1 MASAWRWSMT
11 SSRATMGS
19 STSPARTGGVRG
31 STSICRQLEGRLPF
45 SLRSSTGTHHG
56 SMPTPGVIV
65 TTSLSAKFIGAAAVA
80 VAALGATSAAHAR
93 ADVYVSFGVQGA
105 PVYVQPAPVYVQPRP
120 VYVQPEPVYVQPRP
134 VYVQPPVYSAPEE
147 AYVRPWPP
155 GY

>member
-1 MASAWRWSMT
+1 
-11 SSRATMGS
+11 
-19 STSPARTGGVRG
+19 
-31 STSICRQLEGRLPF
+31 
-45 SLRSSTGTHHG
+45 
-56 SMPTPGVIV
+56 MPTPGVIV

-155 GY
+155 GYDAAYEQERAWRRAEWHRRYWRHHHRDWDGNSHRGRNWD